1 MHWMVFVLLVLAI
14 LVFGFVALLA
24 IATKLDI
31 ETKKA
36 AAMKAVAEYAAVQA
50 TKDTKKETKKTTPKK
65 KAGRPSK
72 KVK

>member
-1 MHWMVFVLLVLAI
+1 MHWMTFVLLVLAI
-14 LVFGFVALLA
+14 LVAGFVAILA

-36 AAMKAVAEYAAVQA
+36 AAMKAVAEYAATHA
-50 TKDTKKETKKTTPKK
+50 TKETKKETPKK